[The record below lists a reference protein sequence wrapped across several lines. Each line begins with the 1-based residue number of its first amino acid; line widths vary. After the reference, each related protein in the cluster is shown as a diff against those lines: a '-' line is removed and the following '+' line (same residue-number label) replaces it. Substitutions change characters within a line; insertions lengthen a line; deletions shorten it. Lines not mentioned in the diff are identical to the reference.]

1 MQDVLRSRLEVVA
14 EKTAQLAKES
24 ETRGYATRVQDLQDQ
39 TRVMQD
45 RLSSGDSGLPGLLS
59 ALEDRVDSLETE
71 MGRRSAFSE
80 CMAPSWSMVADLA
93 KRAAE
98 LEAEVGWGAIDW
110 PTLWAKEGQD
120 VGQQHVGRVQ
130 AERCVC
136 GDITCEFT
144 RTEPDPAAPSW
155 GLIDCVSGAVTAY
168 LTRAWHE
175 KKGKEM
181 SSVTHFTSGSEMN

>member
-1 MQDVLRSRLEVVA
+1 MQHVLRSRLEVVA
-14 EKTAQLAKES
+14 AKTTQLAKES
-24 ETRGYATRVQDLQDQ
+24 ETREYATRVQDLQDQ
-39 TRVMQD
+39 TRVVQD
-45 RLSSGDSGLPGLLS
+45 RLSSGDLGDSGLPGLVS
-59 ALEDRVDSLETE
+59 ALEERVDSLATE
-71 MGRRSAFSE
+71 MGRRSAFLE
-80 CMAPSWSMVADLA
+80 CRAPSWSMVADLA

-98 LEAEVGWGAIDW
+98 LEAEVGWGAMNW
-110 PTLWAKEGQD
+110 ATLWATEGWGA
-120 VGQQHVGRVQ
+120 GQQHVGRVQ

-175 KKGKEM
+175 KKRKEM
-181 SSVTHFTSGSEMN
+181 SSVTHEMN